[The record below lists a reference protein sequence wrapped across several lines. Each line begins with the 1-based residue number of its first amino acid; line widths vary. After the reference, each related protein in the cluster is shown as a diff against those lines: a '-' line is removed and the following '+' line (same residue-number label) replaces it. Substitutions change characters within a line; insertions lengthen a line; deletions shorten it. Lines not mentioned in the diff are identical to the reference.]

1 MLLAVDV
8 GNTNITLGLW
18 NGRKWTNQWRL
29 RTVHDKTVDEYGVY
43 LKSLLREAKAAEN
56 ITAAVLSSVVPPL
69 TSTFI
74 AVCKIYL
81 NQEPLLVTSET
92 DTGIRVLTENPAEVG
107 ADRIVNA
114 AAAHH
119 LYPGYSIVVDIGT
132 ATTFD
137 VVSDKG
143 ELLGVA
149 IAPGLGVAA
158 AALSSR
164 AAQLG
169 RVALEAPPRAIGRN
183 TIHAM
188 QSGLIFGYVGL
199 IEGLILRITAELN
212 EQFSTADN
220 LIRPKIIGTGGLI
233 TNVASETSVIDHI
246 APWLTLTGLRVIYER
261 NQENEPG
268 KR

>member
-18 NGRKWTNQWRL
+18 NGQRWENQWRL
-29 RTVHDKTVDEYGVY
+29 RTVHDQTTDEYGVY
-43 LKSLLREAKAAEN
+43 LKGLLREANAAEK
-56 ITAAVLSSVVPPL
+56 ITAVIISSVVPPL
-69 TSTFI
+69 TATFI

-81 NQEPLLVTSET
+81 GLEPLLVSSKS
-92 DTGIRVLTENPAEVG
+92 DTGVQILTENPAEVG

-137 VVSDKG
+137 VVTDKG

-169 RVALEAPPRAIGRN
+169 RVALEAPPHAIGRN
-183 TIHAM
+183 TVHAM

-199 IEGLILRITAELN
+199 IEGLVNRITAELN
-212 EQFSTADN
+212 DLYATSDAPIQ
-220 LIRPKIIGTGGLI
+220 PQIIGTGGLI
-233 TNVASETSVIDHI
+233 TNVASETSIFDDI

-261 NQENEPG
+261 NRGTN
-268 KR
+268 R